1 MSPRRPFDGEPVTDA
16 LVGPVSGRV
25 RRTVGGGAWAL
36 SQRNYGQRRLQGGGV
51 AGRGAQRG
59 AFCWQ

>member
-1 MSPRRPFDGEPVTDA
+1 MSTRRPFDGEPVTDA

-36 SQRNYGQRRLQGGGV
+36 SQRNYGQRRLRAVG
-51 AGRGAQRG
+51 
-59 AFCWQ
+59 